1 MLNRNWMAI
10 NVISLK
16 KAIILL
22 FKSHNNGEPK
32 AHVVE
37 TSELDKYSTYTW
49 DDWAKI
55 QPEDNESFITAS
67 NGIIKVPKIIKLFK
81 EDILPMKKIHFSR
94 NAIFRRD
101 KYLCQ
106 YCSTQLNRSNC
117 TLDHIIPRSKGGL
130 TVFTNV
136 CTCCFDCN
144 LKKGNKSLQE
154 AGMHL
159 LHQPKKPSINVIY
172 TDDLMTESWGDFIS
186 SMYWNCELENDEGN

>member
-1 MLNRNWMAI
+1 MAI